1 MIGSYSQIAKIF
13 PDGEETMV
21 EYWMSWSPMA
31 PMFGYKYRFADF
43 AMDLPGMTKSAAPA
57 PVKPSEVKPTTAKAP
72 APAKKP
78 VAAKKPAAPVIPKA
92 NGAATPKADGA
103 AKAAPVAE
111 KPAPKP
117 AAPVAPEPA
126 AEAAPKAAAA
136 PAPVA
141 EKKPAKVAKAKK
153 DDLTKIKGIGPKL
166 ATLLNEHGV
175 TQFSEIAA
183 WSAKDVAKWDE
194 KLGSMPGRIE
204 RDEWVSQAASLK

>member
-13 PDGEETMV
+13 PDGEETIV

-43 AMDLPGMTKSAAPA
+43 AMELPGMQRSAAPA
-57 PVKPSEVKPTTAKAP
+57 PL
-72 APAKKP
+72 KP
-78 VAAKKPAAPVIPKA
+78 VAAKTPVTPTTPPAAEKPAAPVVAKADNAAKPKA
-92 NGAATPKADGA
+92 NGALKAT
-103 AKAAPVAE
+103 PVAE
-111 KPAPKP
+111 EAAPKP
-117 AAPVAPEPA
+117 AAEPKSSA
-126 AEAAPKAAAA
+126 SAAA
-136 PAPVA
+136 PAV
-141 EKKPAKVAKAKK
+141 EKKPAKAAKAKR

-183 WSAKDVAKWDE
+183 WSAKDIATWDE

-204 RDEWVSQAASLK
+204 RDQWVSQAASLK